1 MPYKIIND
9 DKEDRLVPYLTE
21 CEEKGV
27 PCVVCDLSDPDAS
40 VLFYRPSLSE
50 QHKQIL
56 EERKDEFLAAV
67 ADINRRATEGLD
79 PEILQD
85 PTISDVG
92 VTLGGLPHDSA
103 MVAAQDVLDLVCSIL
118 GIQDE

>member
-1 MPYKIIND
+1 M
-9 DKEDRLVPYLTE
+9 
-21 CEEKGV
+21 
-27 PCVVCDLSDPDAS
+27 VCDLSDPDAS
-40 VLFYRPSLSE
+40 VLFYLPSLPE

-56 EERKDEFLAAV
+56 EEREVEFLAAV

-103 MVAAQDVLDLVCSIL
+103 MVAAQDMLDLVCRLL